1 VTEVLSAEHNV
12 LRVGIVANEVSGDM
26 LAAGLMR
33 ELKAR
38 VPNVVF
44 EGVAGPHMLE
54 QGCISLYPI
63 EKFSVMG
70 LVEVLSHLPE
80 ILSLRRKIRNH
91 FIQNP
96 PDIFIGVDGPDF
108 NLSLERDLK
117 DAGITTVH
125 YVCPSVWAWRS
136 GRVNKIRASVD
147 LVLSLFPFE
156 KKFLEDHSVPSVH
169 VGHPLADIV
178 PLEPDQTGARER
190 LGLDLERRV
199 IAILPGSRM
208 SEINYLS
215 EDFINTAA
223 LCLERDP
230 DLQFVVPLVNARA
243 MDGFK
248 EVLHRVAPDL
258 PITLLDGNA
267 QDALQSA
274 DAVLLASGTATL
286 EALLYKK
293 PMVVAYRL
301 QWLTHWI
308 FTRFN
313 LIKSPFVS
321 LANMLAGEEIA
332 PEILQDDVQPQI
344 LAKALIDIL
353 ESDTIQ
359 HTMQEIGQRVHR
371 ELRQDASSMAA
382 DAVLELLR
390 AKHKGTATT

>member
-1 VTEVLSAEHNV
+1 M
-12 LRVGIVANEVSGDM
+12 RVGIVANEVSGDM

-38 VPNVVF
+38 IPEVVF

-54 QGCISLYPI
+54 QGCNSIYPI
-63 EKFSVMG
+63 DKFSVMG

-80 ILSLRRKIRNH
+80 ILSLRRKLRKH
-91 FIQNP
+91 FIKNP

-108 NLSLERDLK
+108 NLSLERNLK

-125 YVCPSVWAWRS
+125 YVCPSVWAWRP

-156 KKFLEDHSVPSVH
+156 KKFLDEHSVPSVH

-178 PLEPDQTGARER
+178 PLETDQTGARKR
-190 LGLDLERRV
+190 LGLDLNRRV

-208 SEINYLS
+208 SEISYLS
-215 EDFINTAA
+215 EDFINTAR
-223 LCLERDP
+223 LCLERYP
-230 DLQFVVPLVNARA
+230 DLQFVVPLVNDRA
-243 MDGFK
+243 MEGFN
-248 EVLHRVAPDL
+248 EVLQSVAPDL
-258 PITLLDGNA
+258 PVTLLDGNA

-301 QWLTHWI
+301 HWLTHFI

-321 LANMLAGEEIA
+321 LANMLAGREIA
-332 PEILQDDVQPQI
+332 PEILQDDVQPET
-344 LAKALIDIL
+344 LAKALTDIL
-353 ESDTIQ
+353 ESDTI
-359 HTMQEIGQRVHR
+359 HNTMQEIGHRVHR

-382 DAVLELLR
+382 DAVVELLR
-390 AKHKGTATT
+390 SKQKTTAAT

>member
-1 VTEVLSAEHNV
+1 MTEVLSAEQSA

-38 VPNVVF
+38 VPGVVF

-54 QGCISLYPI
+54 QGCNSLYPI

-96 PDIFIGVDGPDF
+96 PDLFIGVDGPDF

-156 KKFLEDHSVPSVH
+156 KKFLQDHSVPAVH

-178 PLEPDQTGARER
+178 PLEPDQIGARER
-190 LGLDLERRV
+190 LGLDLKRRV

-223 LCLERDP
+223 LCLERYP
-230 DLQFVVPLVNARA
+230 DLQFVVPLVNDRA

-248 EVLHRVAPDL
+248 EVLQRVAPEL

-344 LAKALIDIL
+344 LAKAIIDIL
-353 ESDTIQ
+353 ESDTI
-359 HTMQEIGQRVHR
+359 HNTMQEIGQRVHR

-390 AKHKGTATT
+390 SKQNSTAT